1 MTKNGV
7 PEWSEKLYAKPEKQQ
22 ISNFLY
28 QFASYSIVF
37 SYFCAQNSPIK
48 RKTETKDFGKGK
60 QTETYNP

>member
-1 MTKNGV
+1 MDKTGIPEEVPKQFRATKTQHA
-7 PEWSEKLYAKPEKQQ
+7 P
-22 ISNFLY
+22 NFLF
-28 QFASYSIVF
+28 QFALYFIVF